1 MPTNHI
7 LLSFLLFATA
17 FTACK
22 PKAGQ
27 IVKRSGE
34 PDMAYVAPDDQAMNA
49 AILKARST
57 LSTFKQNLVKPP
69 ANATDFSV
77 KVAFSYGPEK
87 FEHIWLSNPEFKD
100 GQIYGSIGNEPVD
113 LKNFKLGQRV
123 SANESAISDWM
134 FLENGLLRGGFTLRV
149 LLDKLPPSERAAQL
163 NSMRLRLD

>member
-1 MPTNHI
+1 MPSNQK
-7 LLSFLLFATA
+7 LLSILICAMA
-17 FTACK
+17 FIACQ

-57 LSTFKQNLVKPP
+57 LSTFKDNLVKPP
-69 ANATDFSV
+69 AKVTDFSV

-100 GQIYGSIGNEPVD
+100 GQFYGNIGNEPVD
-113 LKNFKLGQRV
+113 LKNYKLGQRV
-123 SANESAISDWM
+123 SASESAISDWM
-134 FLENGLLRGGFTLRV
+134 FLDNGLLRGGYTLRV

-163 NSMRLRLD
+163 NSMRFRVD